1 MMMGK
6 GKKKKI
12 LFITNTG
19 RFYHFEQNNVNLL
32 LDLGV
37 EVHFAANFTVEPIDD
52 VKPEGVILHQ
62 IDCTRAPLT
71 KENCIAFKQLC
82 KLMDQEKFDLI
93 HCHTPVG
100 GMLGRLLG
108 HKYRKI
114 GVKVIYSAHG
124 FHFYKGAPKKLW
136 GVIYPVEWGLPWMTD
151 TLITIN
157 KEDYNR
163 AHAHFHS
170 HELYY
175 VPGVG
180 IDIKKFNPH
189 SIDAEKKRAEFD
201 IGPEDIMLVA
211 VGELNPNKNHQV
223 LIKALSKIDNPKVKL
238 CIFGIGGLKEKLLA
252 LISRYNLQNRIKII
266 GYRRDINEIYQCA
279 DIFVFP
285 SIREGLSAA
294 LMESMA
300 CACPVICTDIRG
312 NNDLIDNGKGGYR
325 ISPFDVD
332 QWIGAINKMVD
343 QREKWK
349 SFGNYNRE
357 KIQSSFNREIVLR
370 KMKSIYGEYLD
381 DGTWKEISAT

>member
-1 MMMGK
+1 
-6 GKKKKI
+6 
-12 LFITNTG
+12 
-19 RFYHFEQNNVNLL
+19 
-32 LDLGV
+32 
-37 EVHFAANFTVEPIDD
+37 
-52 VKPEGVILHQ
+52 
-62 IDCTRAPLT
+62 
-71 KENCIAFKQLC
+71 
-82 KLMDQEKFDLI
+82 
-93 HCHTPVG
+93 
-100 GMLGRLLG
+100 
-108 HKYRKI
+108 
-114 GVKVIYSAHG
+114 
-124 FHFYKGAPKKLW
+124 
-136 GVIYPVEWGLPWMTD
+136 
-151 TLITIN
+151 
-157 KEDYNR
+157 
-163 AHAHFHS
+163 
-170 HELYY
+170 
-175 VPGVG
+175 
-180 IDIKKFNPH
+180 
-189 SIDAEKKRAEFD
+189 
-201 IGPEDIMLVA
+201 MLVA

-252 LISRYNLQNRIKII
+252 LISRYNLQNRIKIV

-357 KIQSSFNREIVLR
+357 KIQSSFSREIVLR

-381 DGTWKEISAT
+381 DGTWKEIVAT